1 MEKGQNI
8 KQEAEI
14 WWLIYFITLWIIADI
29 FRIYGI
35 KTQII
40 AASMRTPAYVIG
52 AAKAGSDIATIPY
65 ECMKKLF
72 WHPMTDVSLEGF
84 MSDWKKAMG
93 DKKIL

>member
-1 MEKGQNI
+1 
-8 KQEAEI
+8 
-14 WWLIYFITLWIIADI
+14 
-29 FRIYGI
+29 
-35 KTQII
+35 
-40 AASMRTPAYVIG
+40 MRTPAYVVG
-52 AAKAGSDIATIPY
+52 AAKAGADIATIPY